1 MGAII
6 MNRFRFTSLLI
17 LSFMGA
23 AWGVVDVRQTRADS
37 DMLVTNVG
45 GRVTIG
51 GANDLETV
59 NENFE
64 LTTQV
69 FRREMLPDFPPFDP
83 KDYGHDDPGFFAIS
97 STLGADFPPG
107 ASALPANAPVTV
119 HFPSFTVASHT
130 DNLFFWD
137 GSGAVN
143 FQPISTAQP
152 GYSIV
157 LDPNPVGTTS
167 ATGALHEHP
176 VFTLDNGGPGTPAD
190 GVYLN
195 APAVSIPGLAD
206 SRHFFM
212 VWIVDHLIS
221 DQDSADALENA
232 LDNDNPPIVDGKNFA
247 YVNQAVS
254 YVQNNLVV
262 PEPASAVLATL
273 GCVGLIAIAA
283 HSWSRHGSEHR

>member
-1 MGAII
+1 
-6 MNRFRFTSLLI
+6 MNRIQLSLAIAMSFTA
-17 LSFMGA
+17 A
-23 AWGVVDVRQTRADS
+23 AWSEVDIRLALADS
-37 DMLVTNVG
+37 DTLVTNVG

-83 KDYGHDDPGFFAIS
+83 KDDGHDDPGFFAIS
-97 STLGADFPPG
+97 SMLGADFPPG
-107 ASALPANAPVTV
+107 ASALPASAPVNV

-137 GSGAVN
+137 GGGAVN
-143 FQPISTAQP
+143 FQSISAAQP

-157 LDPNPVGTTS
+157 VDPNPVGNTS
-167 ATGALHEHP
+167 VTGALHEHP

-195 APAVSIPGLAD
+195 APTVSIPGLAE
-206 SRHFFM
+206 SKHFFM
-212 VWIVDHLIS
+212 VWIVDHLIA
-221 DQDSADALENA
+221 DQDSADALETA
-232 LDNDNPPIVDGKNFA
+232 LDSDNPPIVNGKNFG
-247 YVNQAVS
+247 YVNQAVN
-254 YVQNNLVV
+254 YVQTNLVV
-262 PEPASAVLATL
+262 PEPSSLILSVMACIGMIALAARTRP
-273 GCVGLIAIAA
+273 GRRSS
-283 HSWSRHGSEHR
+283 H